1 MKCAQ
6 KMFERDPIIKILLM
20 SFWWV
25 FDEFLMRF
33 WQVFNE
39 FLIVFDEFFCEYLMS
54 FLMSFWRVLT
64 SFWRVFD
71 EKTHLSNLKCQLKS
85 EIKSQSTLNRQLDIK
100 SYPNHLKSIK
110 IHISSQIILA
120 SSASFGEFLEGYW
133 RVLCE
138 FMVSFGKF
146 LARFLVTSWR
156 VIDKFLQVSGESLVS
171 YGHFLSS
178 FWQVF
183 GEFSASFGE
192 FRPVY
197 GKFVRVFVSF
207 GPFLASFGESC
218 RVFWLTIGELLTR
231 LSKVFAS

>member
-1 MKCAQ
+1 MASCG
-6 KMFERDPIIKILLM
+6 
-20 SFWWV
+20 
-25 FDEFLMRF
+25 EFLA
-33 WQVFNE
+33 N
-39 FLIVFDEFFCEYLMS
+39 L
-54 FLMSFWRVLT
+54 WRVLACLTDFLT

-120 SSASFGEFLEGYW
+120 SFWPFLASFASFGEFLEGYW

-138 FMVSFGKF
+138 FMVSFAKF

-156 VIDKFLQVSGESLVS
+156 VIGRFLQVSGELLVS

-192 FRPVY
+192 LGLFMA
-197 GKFVRVFVSF
+197 SLCE
-207 GPFLASFGESC
+207 FL
-218 RVFWLTIGELLTR
+218 
-231 LSKVFAS
+231 